1 MVSCLSNGLQVQPF
15 RQCLTTLWN
24 IAAKLLGKRT
34 TSRSSQIWKNL
45 PCMIPHAP
53 HFQEF
58 YVDFHTF
65 PKKFCR
71 LSPGESHAVKAFLH
85 FRFLKLLPSR
95 PWELSGRKKQQTS
108 GPSPTHT
115 WFNGCKWQSS
125 QVLFSSLDRVMWESE
140 DTIMIEAQTKMR
152 GANDQR
158 ENEYNG
164 LTPHDKKANH
174 RQPKQSMTPVG
185 QDFHQFVCYF
195 LQCITNVTWNWKI
208 WDRQHQHASCQAPLL
223 YSFWQPV
230 SRPTHLGISTLDPCV
245 LPTWSFIGWT
255 TEEDNRQVLVV
266 FPGSPCRRMQLI
278 HRKSTLN
285 EQQSNPS
292 ARESRGEKK
301 KKKEKRIRP
310 MFA

>member
-1 MVSCLSNGLQVQPF
+1 
-15 RQCLTTLWN
+15 
-24 IAAKLLGKRT
+24 
-34 TSRSSQIWKNL
+34 
-45 PCMIPHAP
+45 
-53 HFQEF
+53 
-58 YVDFHTF
+58 
-65 PKKFCR
+65 
-71 LSPGESHAVKAFLH
+71 
-85 FRFLKLLPSR
+85 
-95 PWELSGRKKQQTS
+95 
-108 GPSPTHT
+108 
-115 WFNGCKWQSS
+115 
-125 QVLFSSLDRVMWESE
+125 
-140 DTIMIEAQTKMR
+140 
-152 GANDQR
+152 
-158 ENEYNG
+158 
-164 LTPHDKKANH
+164 
-174 RQPKQSMTPVG
+174 MTPVG